1 MAWIKIVDEQ
11 QADGLLARIYE
22 AARRRAGR
30 IYNIIKIQSNNPV
43 ALQAMIEL
51 HTATMLTDSPLTRG
65 QREMLAL
72 VVSKAN
78 DCHY

>member
-1 MAWIKIVDEQ
+1 MAWIKIVDEK

-30 IYNIIKIQSNNPV
+30 VYNIIKIQSNNPP

-51 HTATMLTDSPLTRG
+51 HTATMLADSPLTRAR
-65 QREMLAL
+65 REMLAV
-72 VVSKAN
+72 VVSRAN
-78 DCHY
+78 NCHY